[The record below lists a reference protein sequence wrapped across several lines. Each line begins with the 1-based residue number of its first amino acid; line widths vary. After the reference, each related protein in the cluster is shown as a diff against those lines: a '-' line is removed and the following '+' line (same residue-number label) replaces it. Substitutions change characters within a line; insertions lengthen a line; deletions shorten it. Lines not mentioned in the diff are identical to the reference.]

1 MKLEVVLVSTGCY
14 QKYIEK
20 NIEQLLKFDFNISVI
35 TDKKFFK
42 NLEKYKDI
50 KKISTEELDVN
61 LFDKNT
67 KLNKNFRNGFWN
79 NCSKRIFLLYE
90 YMKKFNIGNV
100 IHLENDVLLYTDM
113 NYKFDD
119 KIYLTMDSKNR
130 CIPGIMYI
138 SRYQLLKKLIDNYNY
153 KHNDMI
159 NISNFY
165 NNNKDIVKTFP
176 IIDDSV
182 DKCIYNENFQEFNG
196 IFDAA
201 AIGQYIGG
209 VDPRNKRGNTEGFI
223 NETCVIKYNKYNFLW
238 IKKGS
243 HFFPYI
249 KINNKLIPINN
260 LHIHCKKL
268 KNFRMENPVENKY
281 IQIEKNRQ

>member
-1 MKLEVVLVSTGCY
+1 MKLEVVLVSTDCY

-138 SRYQLLKKLIDNYNY
+138 SRYQLYFYIKLLVTDPSSGMRKVFQVEFIYP
-153 KHNDMI
+153 
-159 NISNFY
+159 
-165 NNNKDIVKTFP
+165 NNN
-176 IIDDSV
+176 
-182 DKCIYNENFQEFNG
+182 
-196 IFDAA
+196 
-201 AIGQYIGG
+201 
-209 VDPRNKRGNTEGFI
+209 RNK
-223 NETCVIKYNKYNFLW
+223 
-238 IKKGS
+238 S
-243 HFFPYI
+243 
-249 KINNKLIPINN
+249 KLTNA
-260 LHIHCKKL
+260 
-268 KNFRMENPVENKY
+268 
-281 IQIEKNRQ
+281 